1 VTGGAPGLNLT
12 EIAQRPRLP
21 RSTTHSL
28 LGQVVDYRL
37 LDCHGAVYSLC
48 LRLRDLIGRHHLA
61 AVVRSQV
68 SRVLEDLDITSGL
81 RSRFEV
87 WTERGVS
94 WLERPADRWR
104 ARCTAGLMTL
114 PLHATAMGKMIFA
127 HAPPAAVQQVAGS
140 LPPPDTLR
148 TLSSARQQHHALA
161 ASRRCGLAVAR
172 EELREGEC
180 ASAVLPVF
188 GPQGGVAAA
197 LEPATATSMEA
208 LPPGSRSDPLRWRAD
223 PTSAELSWCGPEAV

>member
-114 PLHATAMGKMIFA
+114 PLHATAMGKTIFA
-127 HAPPAAVQQVAGS
+127 HVPPAAVQQ
-140 LPPPDTLR
+140 
-148 TLSSARQQHHALA
+148 
-161 ASRRCGLAVAR
+161 
-172 EELREGEC
+172 
-180 ASAVLPVF
+180 
-188 GPQGGVAAA
+188 
-197 LEPATATSMEA
+197 EPATATSMEA
-208 LPPGSRSDPLRWRAD
+208 LPPGSRSDPLRWWGD
-223 PTSAELSWCGPEAV
+223 PASAELSWCGPEAV